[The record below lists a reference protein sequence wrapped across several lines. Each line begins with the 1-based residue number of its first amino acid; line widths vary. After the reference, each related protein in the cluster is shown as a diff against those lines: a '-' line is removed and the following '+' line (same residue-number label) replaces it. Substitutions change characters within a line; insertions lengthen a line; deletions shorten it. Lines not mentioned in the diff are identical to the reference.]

1 MFIKLIELVIL
12 LSIFILSPGIITAC
26 SPESPGRH
34 LLFSLFGLCE
44 PRTSH
49 LRHDVASSFDIGFPW
64 RVEQFALPILLR
76 DVTVFL
82 P

>member
-1 MFIKLIELVIL
+1 
-12 LSIFILSPGIITAC
+12 
-26 SPESPGRH
+26 
-34 LLFSLFGLCE
+34 
-44 PRTSH
+44 
-49 LRHDVASSFDIGFPW
+49 VASSFDIGFPW